1 MKVNLNDL
9 VEDLKTLNRIP
20 RLIIAGNL
28 IKHLDKG
35 LNGKEDTYLT
45 ILIDEIV
52 KIRWNSY
59 TSNELLM
66 IKEKLEEL
74 VK

>member
-1 MKVNLNDL
+1 
-9 VEDLKTLNRIP
+9 
-20 RLIIAGNL
+20 
-28 IKHLDKG
+28 

-59 TSNELLM
+59 TSNELLI